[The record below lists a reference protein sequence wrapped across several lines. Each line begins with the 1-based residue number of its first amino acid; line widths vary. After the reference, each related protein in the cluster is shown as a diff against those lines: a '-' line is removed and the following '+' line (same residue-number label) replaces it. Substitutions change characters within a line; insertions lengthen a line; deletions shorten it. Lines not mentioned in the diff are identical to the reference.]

1 MKQKNKYAILPI
13 FFTIF
18 LDLLGLGIVIPILP
32 AVLLDPMGGVLPIL
46 TTYTTRT
53 IIYGFL
59 VASYPLAQ
67 FFSAPILG
75 ALADQKGRKKI
86 LIISLFGTYI
96 GYLIFAIGILQ
107 KDINLLF
114 IGRIIDGLTGG
125 NIAIAQSTIADIS
138 DEKSKAKNFG
148 FIGMAFGLGF
158 ILGPYIGG
166 KISDPG
172 VVSWFTYATPFYLAM
187 VLSILNIILVV
198 LKFPETL
205 AIKKQIKISL
215 LTGARNLKK
224 AFTRKDLKIMFLV
237 GFLLAIGFNF
247 FTQFFQVLLIGK
259 FNFTQSN
266 IGDFFAYMGL
276 WIAITQGLIL
286 RPLSNKFSPEN
297 IMKYSIIL
305 LALTFPFLLIP
316 DKAIWLFLI
325 IPFIA
330 IFQGLTQPN
339 TTTIVSNL
347 ASEKDQG
354 EILGIN
360 QSVQSMAQAI
370 PAIIAGFITSININ
384 LPTILAAIT
393 TIIAWIIFKF
403 VFLKKDKIGEN

>member
-1 MKQKNKYAILPI
+1 MKKNYQYAMMPI

-18 LDLLGLGIVIPILP
+18 LDLLGVGIVIPILP
-32 AVLLDPMGGVLPIL
+32 AVLLDPMGGVLPLL
-46 TTYTTRT
+46 TAYTTRT
-53 IIYGFL
+53 IVFGFL

-86 LIISLFGTYI
+86 LVISLMGTFL
-96 GYLIFAIGILQ
+96 GYLIFAIGILR

-114 IGRIIDGLTGG
+114 LGRIIDGLTGG

-138 DEKSKAKNFG
+138 DEKNKAKNFG

-166 KISDPG
+166 KLSDPSL
-172 VVSWFTYATPFYLAM
+172 VSWFTYATPFYLAM
-187 VLSILNIILVV
+187 ILSLLNILLVILR
-198 LKFPETL
+198 FPETL
-205 AIKKQIKISL
+205 AVKKQIKISL
-215 LTGARNLKK
+215 LTGVRNLKK
-224 AFTRKDLKIMFLV
+224 AFTKKELKVMFLV

-259 FNFTQSN
+259 FKFTQSN

-286 RPLSNKFSPEN
+286 RPLSNKFRPER

-305 LALTFPFLLIP
+305 LALSFPFLLLP
-316 DKAIWLFLI
+316 DKALWLYVI
-325 IPFIA
+325 VPFIA

-339 TTTIVSNL
+339 TTTVVSNL
-347 ASEKDQG
+347 ASVKDQG

-393 TIIAWIIFKF
+393 TIIAWLIFRF
-403 VFLKKDKIGEN
+403 VFLKKEESA